1 MKDEI
6 WKTITSRR
14 NCAKAKNVV
23 VFIGDG
29 MGIPVITAARILKG
43 QKAGKTGEET
53 FLNFERFPYTGLM
66 RTYCTDKQVPDSA
79 CTGTALFGGIK
90 APYYTLGV
98 DVHAKFGDCKATMKY
113 KSYFPES
120 IMTHA
125 QAAKKLTGFVTTS
138 RVTHA
143 TPAAT
148 YAHSP
153 HRDWECDG
161 KLPPE
166 ATECKDI
173 ARQMIEDAPARD
185 FHVMMGGGR
194 QFFFPNE
201 TYNQNRSEAQ
211 CQRRDGRKL
220 VETWINDKKSRN
232 ATYKYV
238 TTTSE
243 LQDAMRNKPDYL
255 LGLFSSSHMSYESER
270 NTSPNGEPSLADMTE
285 AAINILEN
293 DKGFLLMVEGAKI
306 DHALHDNNARRS
318 LEDLLALE
326 EAVERALRKTSQL
339 DTLIIVTA
347 DHSHTLTI
355 NGYPSRGNPILGIAE
370 KQTDFG
376 LPYTTLMFANGV
388 GYNYTNNGTHILWRN
403 LTNVDTEA
411 LDFRQQA
418 AIYREDGDETHGGE
432 DVAAYAIGP
441 WAHLITGAHEQPYV
455 AHVANY
461 AACLGDYAEMC
472 QSSMRKASCGIEVSS
487 ANTAG
492 GIHAVF
498 IIIAFSMSYSM
509 LHF

>member
-1 MKDEI
+1 MTRVSACSKVEGARIDHALHDNSAKLALEETLAFDAAVEAALNATDPEDTLIIVTADHSHVMTINGYPNRGNNILGESHIFKGLQEQSFVAHGISYAACMGPQRAICKRATHRHFWQASMKDEI
-6 WKTITSRR
+6 WKTITARR
-14 NCAKAKNVV
+14 NCAKAKNIV

-53 FLNFERFPYTGLM
+53 FLNFEKFPYTGLM

-79 CTGTALFGGIK
+79 CTGTALFSGIK

-98 DVHAKFGDCKATMKY
+98 DVHAKYGECKETMKY

-120 IMTHA
+120 IMTYA
-125 QAAKKLTGFVTTS
+125 QAAEKLTGFVTTS

-153 HRDWECDG
+153 HREWECDG

-185 FHVMMGGGR
+185 FHVIMGGGR

-201 TYNQNRSEAQ
+201 TYNQNRSETQ

-220 VETWINDKKSRN
+220 VETWMNDKKSRN

-255 LGLFSSSHMSYESER
+255 LGRHRDPHYFP
-270 NTSPNGEPSLADMTE
+270 TT
-285 AAINILEN
+285 
-293 DKGFLLMVEGAKI
+293 
-306 DHALHDNNARRS
+306 
-318 LEDLLALE
+318 
-326 EAVERALRKTSQL
+326 
-339 DTLIIVTA
+339 
-347 DHSHTLTI
+347 
-355 NGYPSRGNPILGIAE
+355 
-370 KQTDFG
+370 KQ
-376 LPYTTLMFANGV
+376 
-388 GYNYTNNGTHILWRN
+388 
-403 LTNVDTEA
+403 
-411 LDFRQQA
+411 
-418 AIYREDGDETHGGE
+418 
-432 DVAAYAIGP
+432 
-441 WAHLITGAHEQPYV
+441 
-455 AHVANY
+455 
-461 AACLGDYAEMC
+461 
-472 QSSMRKASCGIEVSS
+472 
-487 ANTAG
+487 
-492 GIHAVF
+492 
-498 IIIAFSMSYSM
+498 
-509 LHF
+509 